1 MDFQTRSEENG
12 MGYFSSLA
20 SAMEAAE
27 KDPTIWK
34 ISFVVGKESIR
45 LVRNHSGWL
54 YEPLFPVKQ
63 DKVVNSSQINFV
75 FMD

>member
-12 MGYFSSLA
+12 MGYFSTLA

-34 ISFVVGKESIR
+34 ISFVVGKESVR
-45 LVRNHSGWL
+45 LVRTGAVWI
-54 YEPLFPVKQ
+54 YEPIFAAKQ
-63 DKVVNSSQINFV
+63 TNSFSSSQINFT

>member
-12 MGYFSSLA
+12 IRSFSSLA

-34 ISFVVGKESIR
+34 ISFMVGKENVR

-63 DKVVNSSQINFV
+63 TSSFSSSQINFT

>member
-27 KDPTIWK
+27 EDPTIWK

-45 LVRNHSGWL
+45 LVRKDLGWL
-54 YEPLFPVKQ
+54 YEPLLPVKQ
-63 DKVVNSSQINFV
+63 TSSFSSSQINFT